1 MANPPE
7 VWTFAVANL
16 IAVGLGTIMTG
27 LSLYAYAETSRQ
39 TFRQAALGFGTLTF
53 GMAIEPIY
61 QLGLRDGYDLGSRE
75 LLALQTA
82 EGVILSIGLGLLFY
96 SIYRHDRGGHRTHT
110 RVDVDQSSDETEW

>member
-16 IAVGLGTIMTG
+16 IAVGLGTVMTG
-27 LSLYAYAETSRQ
+27 LSLYAYGDTGRR
-39 TFRQAALGFGTLTF
+39 TFRQAALGFGFLTA

-61 QLGLRDGYDLGSRE
+61 QLGFREGYNLGGRE

-82 EGVILSIGLGLLFY
+82 EGVILSAGLGLLFY
-96 SIYRHDRGGHRTHT
+96 SIYRHGQSGGRTRT
-110 RVDVDQSSDETEW
+110 RVEPDRSPDETEW